1 GLFTIATGGSYR
13 VYGPDESFIADNNDF
28 GLATVIAI
36 PMLHFLQ
43 LQLRHRWQRYAMGAA
58 RFLCAAAALGS
69 QSRGALVAIAAM
81 ACLFWW
87 RSPHKKSIGLLI
99 VLAAAVLLPMMPQH
113 WWDRM
118 HTIGT
123 YSEDASAMGRIN
135 AWHVAWDTASNYFF
149 GGGMSYQHEFLF
161 QQYGTYEQTVRAA
174 HSIYFQILGNHG
186 FVGLFLFLM
195 MWISAFRAAGWLR

>member
-1 GLFTIATGGSYR
+1 
-13 VYGPDESFIADNNDF
+13 
-28 GLATVIAI
+28 
-36 PMLHFLQ
+36 
-43 LQLRHRWQRYAMGAA
+43 
-58 RFLCAAAALGS
+58 LCAAAALGS

-81 ACLFWW
+81 ACVFWW

-99 VLAAAVLLPMMPQH
+99 VLAAVVLLPRMPQH

-123 YSEDASAMGRIN
+123 YSEDASAMGRIS
-135 AWHVAWDTASNYFF
+135 AWLVAWYTASNYSV
-149 GGGMSYQHEFLF
+149 GGGISYQHAS
-161 QQYGTYEQTVRAA
+161 QSQPYGTYEQTVRAA

-195 MWISAFRAAGWLR
+195 MWISAFRAAGWLRKHGRDIPEAVWAANLGAMVQVSLTGYAVGGAFLSLPYF